1 MLTNR
6 ARASS
11 TDLQPTTPPDRK
23 KDKQMEEDMNYDIAV
38 VKGDGIGPEV
48 VTEAIKVL
56 DKIGEKYGHTFHYNY
71 VLPAALPSMQQ
82 ANACRRIQ

>member
-1 MLTNR
+1 
-6 ARASS
+6 
-11 TDLQPTTPPDRK
+11 
-23 KDKQMEEDMNYDIAV
+23 MNYDIAV

-71 VLPAALPSMQQ
+71 VLAGGAAIDADRQMPADGYSRYLQRQRCSSAWRSG
-82 ANACRRIQ
+82 RSEVG

>member
-1 MLTNR
+1 
-6 ARASS
+6 
-11 TDLQPTTPPDRK
+11 
-23 KDKQMEEDMNYDIAV
+23 MNYDIAV

-71 VLPAALPSMQQ
+71 VLAGGAAIDATGKCLPTDMSIWRLHQ
-82 ANACRRIQ
+82 APMRTRQRWTALS